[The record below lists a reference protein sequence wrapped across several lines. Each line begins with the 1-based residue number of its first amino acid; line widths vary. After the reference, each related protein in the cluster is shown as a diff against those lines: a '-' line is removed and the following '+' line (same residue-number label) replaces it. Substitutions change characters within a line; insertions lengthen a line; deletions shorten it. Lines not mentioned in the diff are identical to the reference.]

1 MAFKFALVRPADG
14 SKRAGYFGFA
24 WSALLFG
31 PLAALSRRDF
41 GWAFRLMLS
50 EVLICALVFLLSDR
64 NPWLLAVRLGV
75 VTLSWALLYNE
86 LYTLGLMASGFRV
99 EETPEVVSALEG
111 RLPAEGRADR
121 VRLLRERSLVFVV
134 LGLGSVQALVYYG
147 VPNWPV
153 GRTER
158 PSSAKSEPSPAVSS
172 APAASKISPGPTP
185 SPRPSPTALA
195 PSIQAVQP
203 SAPPLAP
210 IVVVSPTPS
219 TLPKAVETIQ
229 TPVKSAAEIL
239 GEQQR
244 ACDAGMGTQFDS
256 DLPNGTKYV
265 ADTSVLSESDIDRAI
280 ASCEV
285 ARTGPGRRFNTQ
297 LGRAY
302 AARAVL
308 LASRGSDSDA
318 RDYMSKAIAQW
329 EAAEA
334 QGSGAAMNFLGAVY
348 KGTFNSPG
356 FAFVQ
361 PNYPK
366 ALQYWLNGDR
376 AGNLKAARNAGGML
390 LLGPADFAGVA
401 QDIRRSKELLLRA
414 INGGDVTAASLY
426 GQALYY
432 GYPPEVG
439 KREAVGIDYLIKA
452 CNAGDPSAKVFFD
465 TELAKSRRS
474 PLLPATRPSGC

>member
-1 MAFKFALVRPADG
+1 
-14 SKRAGYFGFA
+14 
-24 WSALLFG
+24 
-31 PLAALSRRDF
+31 
-41 GWAFRLMLS
+41 
-50 EVLICALVFLLSDR
+50 
-64 NPWLLAVRLGV
+64 
-75 VTLSWALLYNE
+75 
-86 LYTLGLMASGFRV
+86 
-99 EETPEVVSALEG
+99 
-111 RLPAEGRADR
+111 
-121 VRLLRERSLVFVV
+121 
-134 LGLGSVQALVYYG
+134 
-147 VPNWPV
+147 
-153 GRTER
+153 
-158 PSSAKSEPSPAVSS
+158 
-172 APAASKISPGPTP
+172 
-185 SPRPSPTALA
+185 
-195 PSIQAVQP
+195 
-203 SAPPLAP
+203 
-210 IVVVSPTPS
+210 
-219 TLPKAVETIQ
+219 
-229 TPVKSAAEIL
+229 
-239 GEQQR
+239 
-244 ACDAGMGTQFDS
+244 
-256 DLPNGTKYV
+256 
-265 ADTSVLSESDIDRAI
+265 
-280 ASCEV
+280 V

>member
-1 MAFKFALVRPADG
+1 MAFKFALVKPADG
-14 SKRAGYFGFA
+14 TKRAGYFGFA
-24 WSALLFG
+24 WSALFFG

-41 GWAFRLMLS
+41 GWSFRLMLA
-50 EVLICALVFLLSDR
+50 EVLICALVYFLFDR
-64 NPWLLAVRLGV
+64 NPWLLAARLGV

-121 VRLLRERSLVFVV
+121 VRLLRERSLAFVV
-134 LGLGSVQALVYYG
+134 LGLGGMQALVYYG
-147 VPNWPV
+147 APNWSV
-153 GRTER
+153 GRAER
-158 PSSAKSEPSPAVSS
+158 PASAKSEPSPAVSP
-172 APAASKISPGPTP
+172 APASSKVLPDP
-185 SPRPSPTALA
+185 SPSPHPTA
-195 PSIQAVQP
+195 PVQSVQP
-203 SAPPLAP
+203 PAPPPAP
-210 IVVVSPTPS
+210 IIVASPTPS
-219 TLPKAVETIQ
+219 ALPKAVEAIRA
-229 TPVKSAAEIL
+229 PVKSAAEIL
-239 GEQQR
+239 GEQQQ
-244 ACDAGMGTQFDS
+244 ACDAEMGTQFDS
-256 DLPNGTKYV
+256 DLPNGAKYV
-265 ADTSVLSESDIDRAI
+265 ADTSVLSEADIDRAI

-285 ARTGPGRRFNTQ
+285 ARSGPGRRFNTQ

-308 LASRGSDSDA
+308 LASRGSDADA
-318 RDYMSKAIAQW
+318 RDYMNKAIAQW
-329 EAAEA
+329 QAAET

-348 KGTFNSPG
+348 KGTFNSPS

-366 ALQYWLNGDR
+366 ALQYWLNGDK

-401 QDIRRSKELLLRA
+401 QDIRRSRELLLRA

-439 KREAVGIDYLIKA
+439 KREAVGLDYLIKA

-465 TELAKSRRS
+465 TEMAKSRRS
-474 PLLPATRPSGC
+474 PLLPATRPYGC